1 MIFRTFMLAVMM
13 APGLILP
20 ALADGVVQELITAG
34 DKSRLDRFEETRKA
48 ALDEARSGDPARI
61 AELDALLAAPH
72 LSLPDFDLGGEW
84 RCRTIKA
91 GGLSSLV
98 VYDWFKC
105 RVSDDG
111 AGWKLEKLSGSQ
123 RTVGRFYDDAEN
135 LPYLSRRAS
144 LCPRNRETLWR
155 GTRNRSGGLC
165 VPDGTEGMADRIPR
179 SPLRIQTGHIAVQ
192 ALKIVELETARL
204 ISHPHVPTFR
214 RHRTEARPAT

>member
-1 MIFRTFMLAVMM
+1 MIFRTFVLAAML

-48 ALDEARSGDPARI
+48 ALDEARSGDPAQI

-123 RTVGRFYDDAEN
+123 RTVGRFYDDAE
-135 LPYLSRRAS
+135 
-144 LCPRNRETLWR
+144 
-155 GTRNRSGGLC
+155 
-165 VPDGTEGMADRIPR
+165 
-179 SPLRIQTGHIAVQ
+179 H
-192 ALKIVELETARL
+192 RL
-204 ISHPHVPTFR
+204 IYLGALHYAQEGAKPYGEGPETDQVGYAFRTGPEEWRIEFPAPHYESKLDILQFKR
-214 RHRTEARPAT
+214 